1 MAYEADERDTKF
13 ILHEQLKIEKLL
25 ELPPYKNLSL
35 EEIDLMLTEA
45 AKFAKNVL
53 DPLNKPSDEEG
64 AKFADGKVSMPEGYQ
79 SAWDHLC
86 EGGWVGLSGDPE
98 YGGLGLPITVRI
110 ATNEYSTGAC
120 SAFTLTAGLTASSA
134 NVIAAFG
141 SEEAKKL
148 FCEKLYTG
156 QWGGTMCL
164 TEPGAGSDVGANK
177 AQAVKVEGTE
187 DRYRITGT
195 KSFISSGEHDL
206 TENIVHL
213 VLARTPDAPPGTR
226 GISLF
231 IVPKYRVN
239 SDGSLG
245 EFNDIV
251 CTNIEHKMGI
261 HGSPTCTLNFGDEGK
276 CEGILV
282 GELNR
287 GITYMFQMMNEERIA
302 VGLQGVAIAGASYLT
317 AREYAKVRIQGPH
330 VTRMRDKAAP
340 KVEIIQH
347 PDVRRMLLE
356 MKALV
361 EGCRALLLTTAFYE
375 DMARSDDPEVASLY
389 QGYVELLTP
398 ICKAYA
404 SDMGLHV
411 CDLGIQVLGG
421 YGFCSEYPQEQYMR
435 DVKISSIYE
444 GTNGIQALDLLGRKI
459 AMKGGIFFMN
469 YMTKFNDFVSEH
481 KDHAYLGKSMAELE
495 TAKNLLAEIT
505 MYFQQKSTG
514 GDPIYPVLNATPY
527 LRFFGEVVVG
537 QLLLE
542 QALIAY
548 DKLQPYWEKAGVRE
562 DVEGQKKLAEESDE
576 VKFYW
581 GKLQSTKYFITQ
593 ILPDAEAK
601 AKSMKSDDIS
611 PLEIVF

>member
-1 MAYEADERDTKF
+1 MGYEVDERDMKF
-13 ILHEQLKIEKLL
+13 ILHEQIKIEKLL
-25 ELPPYKNLSL
+25 ELPAYKNLSL
-35 EEIDLMLTEA
+35 EELDLMLTEA

-79 SAWDHLC
+79 SAWNQLC

-98 YGGLGLPITVRI
+98 YGGLGLPVTLRI
-110 ATNEYSTGAC
+110 ASNEYFTGAC
-120 SAFTLTAGLTASSA
+120 CAFSLTAGLTTSNA
-134 NVIAAFG
+134 NVIANFG

-148 FCEKLYTG
+148 FCEKLYSG
-156 QWGGTMCL
+156 QWSGTMCL

-195 KSFISSGEHDL
+195 KSFITSGEHDL
-206 TENIVHL
+206 TENIIHL

-231 IVPKYRVN
+231 IIPKYRVKA
-239 SDGSLG
+239 DGSLG
-245 EFNDIV
+245 EFNDTV

-276 CEGILV
+276 CEAILV

-287 GITYMFQMMNEERIA
+287 GIVYMFQMMNEERIA
-302 VGLQGVAIAGASYLT
+302 VGLQGVALASASYLS

-330 VTRMRDKAAP
+330 VTRMKDKTAP

-356 MKALV
+356 MKALA

-375 DMARSDDPEVASLY
+375 DMARSDDPETAELY

-411 CDLGIQVLGG
+411 CDLGVQVLGG

-459 AMKGGIFFMN
+459 AIKGGILFMN
-469 YMTKFNDFVSEH
+469 YIKKLNDFISEY
-481 KDHAYLGKSMAELE
+481 KDHAYLGKYMAELE
-495 TAKNLLAEIT
+495 AANNLLTEIT

-527 LRFFGEVVVG
+527 LRLFSEVVVG

-548 DKLQPYWEKAGVRE
+548 DKLQPYWEKAGVKG
-562 DVEGQKKLAEESDE
+562 DVEGQKKLAEDNDE

-593 ILPDAEAK
+593 ILPDAEAR